1 LYKKIDEKQTK
12 KWKEP
17 IVDSIHKHKFFEK
30 KDFGE
35 I

>member
-1 LYKKIDEKQTK
+1 MKSKQK

-17 IVDSIHKHKFFEK
+17 IVDSIHKCQELEK